1 MDRDIL
7 AKRYGD
13 AFMAFAKS
21 GCSLEKGVEDLRN
34 VNRILLDNPDLDSFL
49 LTPGIDY
56 LEKFQLLDNVVRN
69 GFSDEIKFFL
79 KLLIDKGRFDK
90 FSDIADYVRITYSH
104 GIEVDALLKV
114 SYPLETETIRRI
126 KDLIEKKLNK
136 KLHLY
141 IELDSDLLG
150 GIYAKIE
157 NILIDG
163 SVKRR
168 LEDMRAKLLAAKVV
182 YGQGNYGA

>member
-13 AFMAFAKS
+13 AFMAFTKE
-21 GCSLEKGVEDLRN
+21 GCGLEKGVEDLRN
-34 VNRILLDNPDLDSFL
+34 VRRIFLDNPDLESFL

-56 LEKFQLLDNVVRN
+56 NEKFQVLDNVVRN
-69 GFSDEIKFFL
+69 GFSEEIKYFL
-79 KLLIDKGRFDK
+79 RLLLDKGRFDK

-126 KDLIEKKLNK
+126 KDIIESRIDK

-150 GIYAKIE
+150 GVYAKIE

-168 LEDMRAKLLAAKVV
+168 LEDMRAKLLATRVV
-182 YGQGNYGA
+182 YT

>member
-13 AFMAFAKS
+13 AFMAFVKE
-21 GCSLEKGVEDLRN
+21 GCGLEKGVADLRN
-34 VNRILLDNPDLDSFL
+34 VNRILVDNPDLESFL

-56 LEKFQLLDNVVRN
+56 LEKFQVLDNVVRDD
-69 GFSDEIKFFL
+69 FSDEVKYFL

-90 FSDIADYVRITYSH
+90 FGDIADYVRIVYSH

-114 SYPLETETIRRI
+114 SYPLDTETIRRI
-126 KDLIEKKLNK
+126 KDVIERKLNK

-150 GIYAKIE
+150 GVYAKIE
-157 NILIDG
+157 NMLIDG
-163 SVKRR
+163 SVRRR
-168 LEDMRAKLLAAKVV
+168 LEDARAKLLATKVV
-182 YGQGNYGA
+182 YGT

>member
-13 AFMAFAKS
+13 AFMAFVKE
-21 GCSLEKGVEDLRN
+21 GCGLEKGVEDLRN
-34 VNRILLDNPDLDSFL
+34 VNRILLDNPELDSFL

-56 LEKFQLLDNVVRN
+56 VEKFQVLDNVVRN
-69 GFSDEIKFFL
+69 GFSNEIKYFL

-114 SYPLETETIRRI
+114 SYPLATETIRQI
-126 KDLIEKKLNK
+126 KDIIEKRLDK

-141 IELDSDLLG
+141 IELDPDLLG
-150 GIYAKIE
+150 GVYAKIE

-163 SVKRR
+163 SIRRR
-168 LEDMRAKLLAAKVV
+168 LEDIRAQLLATKVV
-182 YGQGNYGA
+182 HA

>member
-13 AFMAFAKS
+13 AFFAYIKD
-21 GCSLEKGVEDLRN
+21 GCGIEKGVEDLWN
-34 VNRILLDNPDLDSFL
+34 VNRILLDNPDLDRFL
-49 LTPGIDY
+49 LTPGIDRT
-56 LEKFQLLDNVVRN
+56 EKLNLIDTIIKE
-69 GFSDEIKFFL
+69 GFSGEVKNFV
-79 KLLIDKGRFDK
+79 KLLIAKGRFDK
-90 FSDIADYVRITYSH
+90 FGYIADYVRITYSR
-104 GIEVDALLKV
+104 GVETNALLKV

-126 KDLIEKKLNK
+126 KDSIEKKMNK

-168 LEDMRAKLLAAKVV
+168 LEDMRSKLMATKIVHA
-182 YGQGNYGA
+182 

>member
-13 AFMAFAKS
+13 AFLSFAKE
-21 GCSLEKGVEDLRN
+21 GCGLEKGVEDLRN
-34 VNRILLDNPDLDSFL
+34 VNRMLLDNPELDSFI
-49 LTPGIDY
+49 LTPGIDNS
-56 LEKFQLLDNVVRN
+56 EKFQVLDSVMRE
-69 GFSDEIKFFL
+69 GFSAEIKY
-79 KLLIDKGRFDK
+79 LLRLLVDKGRFDK
-90 FSDIADYVRITYSH
+90 FSDIADYVRVTYSH

-114 SYPLETETIRRI
+114 SYPLDTEMIKRI
-126 KDLIEKKLNK
+126 KDLIERKLNK

-150 GIYAKIE
+150 GIYVKIE

-163 SVKRR
+163 SVRRR
-168 LEDMRAKLLAAKVV
+168 LEDMRAKLLAVRVV
-182 YGQGNYGA
+182 HT

>member
-13 AFMAFAKS
+13 AFMAFVKE
-21 GCSLEKGVEDLRN
+21 GCGMEKGVEDLRN
-34 VNRILLDNPDLDSFL
+34 VRRIFLDNPDLESFL

-56 LEKFQLLDNVVRN
+56 REKFQVLDNVVRN
-69 GFSDEIKFFL
+69 GFSDEVKYFL

-90 FSDIADYVRITYSH
+90 FTDIADYVRVTYSH

-114 SYPLETETIRRI
+114 SYPLETETIKRI
-126 KDLIEKKLNK
+126 KDIIESRLDK

-141 IELDSDLLG
+141 IELDSGLLG

-168 LEDMRAKLLAAKVV
+168 LEDMRAKLLATKVV
-182 YGQGNYGA
+182 YT

>member
-13 AFMAFAKS
+13 AFMAFIKD
-21 GCSLEKGVEDLRN
+21 GCGLEKGVADLRN
-34 VNRILLDNPDLDSFL
+34 VRRIFLDNPDLENFL
-49 LTPGIDY
+49 LTPGIDHA
-56 LEKFQLLDNVVRN
+56 EKFQVLENVIRN
-69 GFSDEIKFFL
+69 GFSEEVIYFMRH
-79 KLLIDKGRFDK
+79 LIEKGRFDK

-114 SYPLETETIRRI
+114 SYPLETESIRRI
-126 KDLIEKKLNK
+126 KSAIENKIHK

-150 GIYAKIE
+150 GVYAKIE

-163 SVKRR
+163 SVKKR
-168 LEDMRAKLLAAKVV
+168 LEDMRSKLLATKVV
-182 YGQGNYGA
+182 YGTET

>member
-13 AFMAFAKS
+13 AFMAFVRE
-21 GCSLEKGVEDLRN
+21 GCGLKKGVEDLRN
-34 VNRILLDNPDLDSFL
+34 VNRILLDNPDLDGFL

-56 LEKFQLLDNVVRN
+56 LEKFQVLDNVVRN
-69 GFSDEIKFFL
+69 GFSDEIKYLL

-104 GIEVDALLKV
+104 GTEVDALLKV
-114 SYPLETETIRRI
+114 SYPLDTETIIRI
-126 KDLIEKKLNK
+126 KDIIEKRLNK

-163 SVKRR
+163 SIKRR
-168 LEDMRAKLLAAKVV
+168 LEDMRTKLLATKVV
-182 YGQGNYGA
+182 HA

>member
-13 AFMAFAKS
+13 AFMAFVKE
-21 GCSLEKGVEDLRN
+21 GCGLEKGASDLRG
-34 VNRILLDNPDLDSFL
+34 VRRIFLDNPELENFL
-49 LTPGIDY
+49 MTPGIDHA
-56 LEKFQLLDNVVRN
+56 EKFQVIGNVIRN
-69 GFSDEIKFFL
+69 GFSEEVIYFL
-79 KLLIDKGRFDK
+79 QHLIEKGRFDK

-126 KDLIEKKLNK
+126 KNVIEKKLNK

-150 GIYAKIE
+150 GIYVKIE

-163 SVKRR
+163 SIKKR
-168 LEDMRAKLLAAKVV
+168 LEDMRAKLLATRVV
-182 YGQGNYGA
+182 YGTET

>member
-13 AFMAFAKS
+13 AFFAYVKERC
-21 GCSLEKGVEDLRN
+21 GLEKGVEDLWN
-34 VNRILLDNPDLDSFL
+34 VNRILLDNPDLDRFL
-49 LTPGIDY
+49 LTPGIDRA
-56 LEKFQLLDNVVRN
+56 EKSLLIDTVVKEGFSEEVRN
-69 GFSDEIKFFL
+69 FL
-79 KLLIDKGRFDK
+79 KLLIEKGRFDK
-90 FSDIADYVRITYSH
+90 FSYIADYVRITYLR
-104 GIEVDALLKV
+104 GGETNALLKV

-126 KDLIEKKLNK
+126 KDSIERKMNK

-141 IELDSDLLG
+141 IELDPDLLG

-157 NILIDG
+157 NISIDG

-168 LEDMRAKLLAAKVV
+168 LEDMKAKLLATKVV
-182 YGQGNYGA
+182 HANS

>member
-13 AFMAFAKS
+13 AFMAFAKE
-21 GCSLEKGVEDLRN
+21 GCGLEKGVEDLRN
-34 VNRILLDNPDLDSFL
+34 VRRIFLDNPDLDGFL
-49 LTPGIDY
+49 LTPGIDER
-56 LEKFQLLDNVVRN
+56 EKFQVLDNVVGE
-69 GFSDEIKFFL
+69 GFSDEIKYFM

-114 SYPLETETIRRI
+114 SYPLDTETIRRI
-126 KDLIEKKLNK
+126 KELIEKHMNK

-157 NILIDG
+157 NIVIDG
-163 SVKRR
+163 SVRRR
-168 LEDMRAKLLAAKVV
+168 LEDMRAKLLTTKVV
-182 YGQGNYGA
+182 YGA

>member
-1 MDRDIL
+1 MDRNIL

-13 AFMAFAKS
+13 AFMDFAKETC
-21 GCSLEKGVEDLRN
+21 GLEKGIEDLRN
-34 VNRILLDNPDLDSFL
+34 VNRILLDNPDLESFL
-49 LTPGIDY
+49 LTPGIDD
-56 LEKFQLLDNVVRN
+56 LEKFQVLDNVVRN
-69 GFSDEIKFFL
+69 GFSEEVKILL

-90 FSDIADYVRITYSH
+90 FTDIADYIRVTYSH

-114 SYPLETETIRRI
+114 SYPLDTETIRRI
-126 KDLIEKKLNK
+126 KEIIEKKLGK

-150 GIYAKIE
+150 GVYAKIE

-163 SVKRR
+163 SVRRR
-168 LEDMRAKLLAAKVV
+168 LEDMRAKLLATRVV
-182 YGQGNYGA
+182 YGA

>member
-13 AFMAFAKS
+13 AFMAFVKE
-21 GCSLEKGVEDLRN
+21 GCGLEKGVADLRN
-34 VNRILLDNPDLDSFL
+34 IRRMLLDNPELDGFL
-49 LTPGIDY
+49 LTPGIDQR
-56 LEKFQLLDNVVRN
+56 EKFQVLDNVIRD
-69 GFSDEIKFFL
+69 GFSKEIIYFL
-79 KLLIDKGRFDK
+79 RLLIDKGRFDK
-90 FSDIADYVRITYSH
+90 FSDIAEYVRVTYSH
-104 GIEVDALLKV
+104 GVEVDALLKV
-114 SYPLETETIRRI
+114 SYPLDTDMIRI
-126 KDLIEKKLNK
+126 VKELIERKFNK

-163 SVKRR
+163 SVKKR

-182 YGQGNYGA
+182 YGA

>member
-13 AFMAFAKS
+13 AYMAFVKE
-21 GCSLEKGVEDLRN
+21 GCGLEKGVTDLHN
-34 VNRILLDNPDLDSFL
+34 VKRILLDNPELDGFL
-49 LTPGIDY
+49 LTPGIDKQ
-56 LEKFQLLDNVVRN
+56 EKFQVLENVVRN
-69 GFSDEIKFFL
+69 GFSEEVIYFL
-79 KLLIDKGRFDK
+79 RLLIDKGRFDK
-90 FSDIADYVRITYSH
+90 FSDMADYVRIVYSH
-104 GIEVDALLKV
+104 GIEADALLKV

-126 KDLIEKKLNK
+126 KSGIENKLNK

-150 GIYAKIE
+150 GVYLKIE

-163 SVKRR
+163 SVKKR
-168 LEDMRAKLLAAKVV
+168 LEDMRSKLLAMKVV
-182 YGQGNYGA
+182 YGN

>member
-13 AFMAFAKS
+13 AFMAFVKE
-21 GCSLEKGVEDLRN
+21 GCGLEKGVADLQN
-34 VNRILLDNPDLDSFL
+34 VNRILFDNPDLDSFL

-56 LEKFQLLDNVVRN
+56 VEKFQVLDNVISE
-69 GFSDEIKFFL
+69 GFSDEIKYLL

-90 FSDIADYVRITYSH
+90 FSDVADYVRVTYSH
-104 GIEVDALLKV
+104 GTEVDGLLKV
-114 SYPLETETIRRI
+114 SYPLEIETLVRI
-126 KDLIEKKLNK
+126 KKTIEKKIDK

-141 IELDSDLLG
+141 IELDPDLLG
-150 GIYAKIE
+150 GVYAKIE

-163 SVKRR
+163 SVRRR
-168 LEDMRAKLLAAKVV
+168 LEDVRAKLLATKVV
-182 YGQGNYGA
+182 HA